1 MLFFNRRIDP
11 RLLWGS
17 LLIIGGVLF
26 LLQNL
31 DLLPGGAIFWGGVL
45 GVAGLMFLW
54 GFITD
59 RSQWWPLI
67 PGLTLLGVSAAIL
80 LTAFA
85 ESAAERWSGTLIL
98 GSVGLSFWL
107 IYLFYRENWWAVIP
121 GGVLFTLATVAW
133 VELNLPEVRGLET
146 GGIFFLGLGFT
157 FLLLGVLPTPQGKMW
172 WPFIPGG
179 ILTVMGVLITLTF
192 GSLLNVV
199 GPALLIVG
207 GVLLLWR
214 AFRKE

>member
-1 MLFFNRRIDP
+1 MLFFNRRVDP

-31 DLLPGGAIFWGGVL
+31 KLLPGGAIFWGGVL

-54 GFITD
+54 GFIAD

-67 PGLTLLGVSAAIL
+67 PGLTLVGIGITVL

-85 ESAAERWSGTLIL
+85 ETAAAHWSGTIIL
-98 GSVGLSFWL
+98 GSIGLSFWL
-107 IYLFYRENWWAVIP
+107 IYLFHRENWWAVIP
-121 GGVLFTLATVAW
+121 GGVLFTLAAVAW
-133 VELNLPEVRGLET
+133 VELNLPAVRGLET

-157 FLLLGVLPTPQGKMW
+157 FLLLGVLPTPSGKMW

-179 ILTVMGVLITLTF
+179 ILTVMGVLITLAF
-192 GSLLNVV
+192 GSLLNVI

-214 AFRKE
+214 AFRKG